1 MPRKS
6 KPLARGWDRTFDDP
20 IPLPDGRE
28 LRTLRDAGN
37 YIAKLPK
44 AEHDAPEWETAIRAL
59 MLVVEHGGDI
69 MLPRIG
75 IMRALRRHGQPEP
88 TPRKKRAKKNRI
100 IRYDGRCVVPFGAM
114 KRHAQRFA
122 LTSVRVAWT
131 ADSRSNVDFR
141 TVARLRFF

>member
-1 MPRKS
+1 
-6 KPLARGWDRTFDDP
+6 
-20 IPLPDGRE
+20 
-28 LRTLRDAGN
+28 
-37 YIAKLPK
+37 
-44 AEHDAPEWETAIRAL
+44 